1 MTYSY
6 IVLSIIV
13 VTLLYDKLKKN
24 FFFILNSFTFI
35 FNSFF
40 IIFILIYL
48 QKSGY
53 LNIDCYRGIFSETG
67 FIFKENSHFGLI
79 SSAVIF
85 YNSNIILEG
94 QIKKNKNFF
103 LANTIT
109 FTLISFLSISTSFLV
124 TIFLLSIVLL
134 FKNRTIKKR
143 IFYFSIII
151 LSILFL
157 NIKDQCKYRSIDNLK
172 YTIESLK
179 EREIRE
185 SDYNYDIIV
194 PDRALSYDVFF
205 NSIKV
210 SVLTLP
216 QNLIGVGVNNY
227 SQLFKKF
234 VDKKLENISEVNFLN
249 IDDASSNFTKILG
262 EFGLFGIIFYIYLLL
277 RLVRTD
283 PSNSFQ
289 IFLITSI
296 FSQSLRGVGYFTA
309 AFIILTTALY
319 ISANDKKNK
328 K

>member
-1 MTYSY
+1 MK
-6 IVLSIIV
+6 LA
-13 VTLLYDKLKKN
+13 LYLKR
-24 FFFILNSFTFI
+24 
-35 FNSFF
+35 
-40 IIFILIYL
+40 ILIL
-48 QKSGY
+48 S
-53 LNIDCYRGIFSETG
+53 
-67 FIFKENSHFGLI
+67 

-103 LANTIT
+103 LANTII

-124 TIFLLSIVLL
+124 TIFLLSIVFL
-134 FKNRTIKKR
+134 FKNRAIKKR

-249 IDDASSNFTKILG
+249 IDDAS
-262 EFGLFGIIFYIYLLL
+262 
-277 RLVRTD
+277 
-283 PSNSFQ
+283 
-289 IFLITSI
+289 
-296 FSQSLRGVGYFTA
+296 
-309 AFIILTTALY
+309 IILQ
-319 ISANDKKNK
+319 KF
-328 K
+328 